1 MWFSVGLIAFL
12 LAKEYFYLALPTRNT
27 VVFVVLFALT
37 TFATYLFGV
46 FSSNQFIYFQF

>member
-1 MWFSVGLIAFL
+1 VFLIAFL
-12 LAKEYFYLALPTRNT
+12 LLKEYFYLYIPTRNT
-27 VVFVVLFALT
+27 ARFTILFVLI